1 MEILA
6 VKALSF
12 TYPNCA
18 KKAVDNVSFTVN
30 EGDFIALCGATGC
43 GKSTLLRLLKSEI
56 APLGEKSGEI
66 TVCGERQEEIGTGA
80 SARTVGFVMQR
91 PEQQI
96 VTDKVWH
103 ELAFGLEN
111 LGVKSAEIRRRV
123 AEMSEYFGISGWF
136 ERPVA
141 ELSGGQ
147 KQLLN
152 LASVMVM
159 QPRLLILDEP
169 TSQLDPIA
177 ASDFIATLKKL
188 NEELGQTIII
198 AEHRLEEIIP
208 VCDRL
213 LVMDSGRVT
222 LDSEPHSAAAGVD
235 GRTLEFMPAP
245 VRVYHALA
253 TPELPCPLTVRE
265 GSRYLRENFGNKTE
279 APPERERS
287 RPKEAALEFDGV
299 WLRYGKG
306 SPDVLRGLSFDVR
319 AGEIY
324 CLLGSNGSGKSTAL
338 SAAARLIRPYSG
350 RIRLFGER
358 IESYRG
364 LALYKN
370 NLTLLPQDVQ
380 TVFLKNTVR
389 EELAECGGTDALP
402 EEVRGMLLSREGIL
416 DSHPYDL
423 SGGEQQL
430 VALAKALASRPR
442 VLLLDEPT
450 KGVDPNAK
458 NALAALLRELGRGGT
473 AILAVTHDIEFAAS
487 AADRCGLL
495 FRGEVVSEGTPEEFF
510 DANSFYTTAVNRM
523 ARGIYRKVV
532 TAEQLAELCRANGRS
547 QADDSHP

>member
-1 MEILA
+1 
-6 VKALSF
+6 
-12 TYPNCA
+12 
-18 KKAVDNVSFTVN
+18 
-30 EGDFIALCGATGC
+30 
-43 GKSTLLRLLKSEI
+43 
-56 APLGEKSGEI
+56 
-66 TVCGERQEEIGTGA
+66 
-80 SARTVGFVMQR
+80 
-91 PEQQI
+91 
-96 VTDKVWH
+96 
-103 ELAFGLEN
+103 
-111 LGVKSAEIRRRV
+111 
-123 AEMSEYFGISGWF
+123 
-136 ERPVA
+136 
-141 ELSGGQ
+141 
-147 KQLLN
+147 
-152 LASVMVM
+152 MVM
-159 QPRLLILDEP
+159 QPRLLILEEP

-213 LVMDSGRVT
+213 LVMDSGRLT

-265 GSRYLRENFGNKTE
+265 GARYLRENFGNKIE

-299 WLRYGKG
+299 WLRYGKD
-306 SPDVLRGLSFDVR
+306 SADVLRGLSFDVR

-350 RIRLFGER
+350 RIRLFGEK

-458 NALAALLRELGRGGT
+458 KALAALLRELGCGGT

-495 FRGEVVSEGTPEEFF
+495 FRGEVVSEGAPEEFF